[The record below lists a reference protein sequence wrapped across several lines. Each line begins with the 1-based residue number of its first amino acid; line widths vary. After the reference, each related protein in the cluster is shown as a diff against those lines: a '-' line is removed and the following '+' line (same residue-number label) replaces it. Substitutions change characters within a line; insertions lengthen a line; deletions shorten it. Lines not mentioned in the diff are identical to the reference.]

1 MKVYACTMI
10 RFLFPLALFL
20 ISLNA
25 FSQKTAVYENKDGK
39 YAFTPLAGWNVRV
52 NGNES
57 YVYAPADGNMDPW
70 DEKVEFSVT
79 DGEDIELNDAF
90 DFYIQTDFPSAYGK
104 FKLISQ
110 GAEEINGLQAKWATF
125 IFSAHGTAAN
135 AGTSGDSTLSATL
148 QALFYVIKKGNS
160 LYLVNGVT
168 EKDLFSKFDPSFRA
182 IIRTFRIKE

>member
-1 MKVYACTMI
+1 MKVLFAFF
-10 RFLFPLALFL
+10 FLLLTL
-20 ISLNA
+20 S
-25 FSQKTAVYENKDGK
+25 TASAQTEMVNSEGGYIFRPMN
-39 YAFTPLAGWNVRV
+39 GWRTKLS
-52 NGNES
+52 GNES

-70 DEKVEFSVT
+70 DEKLEFSVT

-104 FKLISQ
+104 FKLINQ

-125 IFSAHGTAAN
+125 TFSAHGNAAN
-135 AGTSGDSTLSATL
+135 AGTAGDSTLSATL
-148 QALFYVIKKGNS
+148 QALFYVIKKDNS

-168 EKDLFSKFDPSFRA
+168 EKNLFSKFDPSFRA